1 MSRQSASEH
10 IGSPWDTLRQI
21 WLVSREVF
29 PMLVLALVGLL
40 ISGTLLEHM
49 SRWNAFVKVDKLF
62 ILVPILF
69 NLKGN
74 LEMNLSLRMATAANI
89 GELDNG
95 RTRRALVAGNLAL
108 LQVQAIIVA
117 GAAGI
122 LSFLL
127 GMGTNSSSTTN
138 GGQAVSVSSALSK
151 QSRRG
156 FVHSPNRTS
165 SDPSMALRGGY
176 FEFVLVLAVAMLS
189 ASASSGVQGAF
200 LAALVIITRRLKGDP
215 DNTAV
220 PIAGSFGDL
229 LTLTVLGIMSASFV
243 HFEGTILSTIIL
255 ILLVLACVA
264 FLIVTLRN
272 VYARELVA
280 HGWVPLFAAMLISSG
295 AGVMLD
301 KYSEHY
307 DGFALLVP
315 VVSGLPGAAAAI
327 LVSRITTALH
337 SGKFSTQNDYEL
349 IGTTE
354 DGPIDVQLPTEMS
367 IPPPTLFGRL
377 KSLHIPR
384 PIEGM
389 LVPCILFSNTLIVQ
403 MFFLLILWLTK
414 RLSFGWLFS
423 FTFFISTTLSISLA
437 LVLAHCMAH
446 VIWQLGLDPDTT
458 CLPYTTSIVDV
469 LSQVILLGAFSLTYV
484 LDGKV
489 TTN

>member
-1 MSRQSASEH
+1 MARHPTNEH
-10 IGSPWDTLRQI
+10 KGSSWDTLLQI
-21 WLVSREVF
+21 WVVSREVF

-40 ISGTLLEHM
+40 ISGTLLERM
-49 SRWNAFVKVDKLF
+49 SNWNAFVMVDKLF

-127 GMGTNSSSTTN
+127 GMSANSSSTTN
-138 GGQAVSVSSALSK
+138 GGHSVYSSALLK

-165 SDPSMALRGGY
+165 SDTSMALRGGY
-176 FEFVLVLAVAMLS
+176 FEFVLVLAVSMLS
-189 ASASSGVQGAF
+189 ASFSSGVQGAF
-200 LAALVIITRRLKGDP
+200 LAALVIITRRLNGDP

-255 ILLVLACVA
+255 ILLVLACVV
-264 FLIVTLRN
+264 FLIMALRN

-280 HGWVPLFAAMLISSG
+280 HGWVPLFSAMLISSG

-301 KYSEHY
+301 KYSEQY

-327 LVSRITTALH
+327 FVSRITTALH
-337 SGKFSTQNDYEL
+337 SGKFSIQSNYEL
-349 IGTTE
+349 VDMT
-354 DGPIDVQLPTEMS
+354 DDVPNEIQLPIEAPT
-367 IPPPTLFGRL
+367 PPPTLIGRL

-384 PIEGM
+384 PIGGM
-389 LVPCILFSNTLIVQ
+389 LVPCILFSNALIVQ
-403 MFFLLILWLTK
+403 MLFLLILWLTK
-414 RLSFGWLFS
+414 QLSFGWLFS
-423 FTFFISTTLSISLA
+423 FTFFICTTLSISLA
-437 LVLAHCMAH
+437 LVLAHCMTH
-446 VIWQLGLDPDTT
+446 VMWQLGLDPDTT

-469 LSQVILLGAFSLTYV
+469 LSQVILLGAFALTYV

-489 TTN
+489 TTK